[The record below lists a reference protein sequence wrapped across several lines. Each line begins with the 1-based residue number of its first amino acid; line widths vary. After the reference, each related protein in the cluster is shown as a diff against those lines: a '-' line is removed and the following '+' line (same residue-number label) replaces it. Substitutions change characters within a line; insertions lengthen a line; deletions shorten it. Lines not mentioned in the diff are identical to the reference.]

1 MKTMNGYPFFTAQL
15 RFVAAKTHREN
26 DDIDQMMNVLHSIAD
41 QIDEGGMFQIQ
52 ANRIRL
58 GARALAGVAGFLQ
71 QHILPEVISQ
81 KNLRAEKQIRW
92 SIDTSMSLMAK
103 MMTHAELTH
112 DKDPLKLTL
121 DAPPDL

>member
-1 MKTMNGYPFFTAQL
+1 MNAYSFFTAQL

-41 QIDEGGMFQIQ
+41 QIDEGETFQLE

-81 KNLRAEKQIRW
+81 KNMNGEKQIRW
-92 SIDTSMSLMAK
+92 TIDTSMSLMAK
-103 MMTHAELTH
+103 MMTHAEMTH
-112 DKDPLKLTL
+112 DKEPLKLTL
-121 DAPPDL
+121 DAPPDLSV